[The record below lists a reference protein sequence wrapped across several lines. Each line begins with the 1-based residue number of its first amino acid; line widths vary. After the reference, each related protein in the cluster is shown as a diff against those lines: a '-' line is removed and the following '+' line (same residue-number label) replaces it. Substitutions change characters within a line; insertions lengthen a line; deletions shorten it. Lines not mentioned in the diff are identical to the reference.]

1 MASRLSGRLA
11 VLPETAPT
19 PVEPDESHIPDAWK
33 DRSTVATTF
42 NPRTRAV
49 LAASQDPGLVTA
61 VGVTRADDGQ
71 RRISLQS
78 GDKSKATSIPLEN
91 GTVFFDPRTGGP
103 NADLDDFSVNTPG
116 GNDDIS
122 ALSAPGVTV
131 VLLRP
136 TYESQT
142 TGTRLRLYGL
152 VGASS

>member
-1 MASRLSGRLA
+1 MA
-11 VLPETAPT
+11 EPT
-19 PVEPDESHIPDAWK
+19 LEGATGGIRRRSLG
-33 DRSTVATTF
+33 DRS
-42 NPRTRAV
+42 
-49 LAASQDPGLVTA
+49 A

-103 NADLDDFSVNTPG
+103 NAGLDDFSVNTPG
-116 GNDDIS
+116 GNDGIS

-142 TGTRLRLYGL
+142 TGTRIRLYGL
-152 VGASS
+152 AWL